1 MSKVFVSS
9 VVGGM
14 EAFRDA
20 AKQAITLMDYTPIM
34 CEAFS
39 ARPYSSEKACIHEVE
54 QCDVYLLIL
63 GSTYGYETPEG
74 ISVTQAEFEAA
85 KATGKSILAFIQQTP
100 VDDERQKAFIGEV
113 EAYQGGVF
121 RASFSTELELNNEI
135 VKALRHV
142 DTMSQAVSEDAF
154 KILIKQVINERRG
167 YQDAPQLI
175 LAFLPQPERVT
186 DIIALEQK
194 MDDYFARLCQGG
206 VTQYR
211 DGYELIDHA
220 HWTGLSSGKC
230 NVYFCANGLTV
241 LTANPTQAN
250 DGFFSGHFAPPQT
263 IVNLTKGFRHVI
275 TANSGFAH
283 IALHNMENTYVA
295 NSPGGSSMTMRM
307 FSKDEE
313 VDFNRLFLPL
323 TEGSYNEWVE
333 QCVNRMARIF
343 RYNSNNE

>member
-14 EAFRDA
+14 EAYRDA
-20 AKQAITLMDYTPIM
+20 AKQAITLMDHAPIM

-54 QCDVYLLIL
+54 QCDVYVLIL
-63 GSTYGYETPEG
+63 GSVYGYETPEG

-100 VDDERQKAFIGEV
+100 VDDARQQAFIAEV
-113 EAYQGGVF
+113 EAYQAGVF
-121 RASFSTELELNNEI
+121 RAGFGTELELNNEI
-135 VKALRHV
+135 VKALRHI

-154 KILIKQVINERRG
+154 KILIEQVINERRG
-167 YQDAPQLI
+167 YQDDPQLI

-194 MDDYFARLCQGG
+194 MDDCFARLCQGG
-206 VTQYR
+206 VTQFR

-220 HWTGLSSGKC
+220 HWTGFSSGKC
-230 NVYFCANGLTV
+230 SVYFCANGLTV
-241 LTANPTQAN
+241 LTANPTQTSE
-250 DGFFSGHFAPPQT
+250 GFFSGHFAPPQ
-263 IVNLTKGFRHVI
+263 ILVSIAKGFRHVI
-275 TANSGFAH
+275 AANSGYVH
-283 IALHNMENTYVA
+283 IALCNMENTYVA

-313 VDFNRLFLPL
+313 ADFSRLFLPF

-343 RYNSNNE
+343 RYNSGNE

>member
-1 MSKVFVSS
+1 LSKVFVSS

-14 EAFRDA
+14 EAFRGA
-20 AKQAITLMDYTPIM
+20 AKQAITLMDQTPIM

-63 GSTYGYETPEG
+63 GSAYGYETPEG

-85 KATGKSILAFIQQTP
+85 KATGKSILAFIQQAP
-100 VDDERQKAFIGEV
+100 VDDARQQAFIAEV
-113 EAYQGGVF
+113 EAYQAGVF
-121 RASFSTELELNNEI
+121 RAGFSTELELNNEI
-135 VKALRHV
+135 VKALRHI

-154 KILIKQVINERRG
+154 KILIEQVINERRG

-175 LAFLPQPERVT
+175 LAFLPQPDRVT

-206 VTQYR
+206 VTQFR

-220 HWTGLSSGKC
+220 HWTGFSSGKC
-230 NVYFCANGLTV
+230 SVYFCANGLTV
-241 LTANPTQAN
+241 LTANPTQTSE
-250 DGFFSGHFAPPQT
+250 GFFSGHFAPPQ
-263 IVNLTKGFRHVI
+263 ILVSIAKGFRHVI
-275 TANSGFAH
+275 AANSGYVH
-283 IALHNMENTYVA
+283 IALCNMENTYVA

-313 VDFNRLFLPL
+313 ADFSRLFLPL

-333 QCVNRMARIF
+333 QCVKRMARIF
-343 RYNSNNE
+343 RYNSGNE

>member
-14 EAFRDA
+14 EAFRGA
-20 AKQAITLMDYTPIM
+20 AKQAITLMDQTPVM

-63 GSTYGYETPEG
+63 GSAYGYETPEG

-100 VDDERQKAFIGEV
+100 VDDARQQAFIGEV
-113 EAYQGGVF
+113 EAYQAGVF
-121 RASFSTELELNNEI
+121 RAGFSTELELNNEI
-135 VKALRHV
+135 VKALRHI
-142 DTMSQAVSEDAF
+142 DTMSQAVSEDDF
-154 KILIKQVINERRG
+154 KILIKQVISERRG
-167 YQDAPQLI
+167 YQDDPQLI

-194 MDDYFARLCQGG
+194 IDDYFTRLCKGG
-206 VTQYR
+206 VTQFR

-220 HWTGLSSGKC
+220 HWTGFSSGRSS
-230 NVYFCANGLTV
+230 VYFCANGLTV
-241 LTANPTQAN
+241 LTANPTQTSE
-250 DGFFSGHFAPPQT
+250 GIFSRHFAPPQT
-263 IVNLTKGFRHVI
+263 LVSIAKGFRHVI
-275 TANSGFAH
+275 TANSGYVH
-283 IALHNMENTYVA
+283 IALCNMENTYVA
-295 NSPGGSSMTMRM
+295 NSPVGSSMTMRM

-313 VDFNRLFLPL
+313 ADFSRLFLPL

-333 QCVNRMARIF
+333 QCVKRMARIF
-343 RYNSNNE
+343 RYNSGNE

>member
-14 EAFRDA
+14 EAFRGA
-20 AKQAITLMDYTPIM
+20 AKQAITLMDQTPVM

-63 GSTYGYETPEG
+63 GSAYGYETPEG

-85 KATGKSILAFIQQTP
+85 KATGESILAFIQQTP
-100 VDDERQKAFIGEV
+100 IDDVRQQAFIGEV
-113 EAYQGGVF
+113 EAYQAGVF
-121 RASFSTELELNNEI
+121 RAGFSTELELNNEI
-135 VKALRHV
+135 VKALRHI

-154 KILIKQVINERRG
+154 KILIEQVINERRG

-175 LAFLPQPERVT
+175 LAFLPQSERAT

-206 VTQYR
+206 VTQFR

-220 HWTGLSSGKC
+220 HWTGFSSGKC
-230 NVYFCANGLTV
+230 SVYFCANGLTV
-241 LTANPTQAN
+241 LTANPTQTSE
-250 DGFFSGHFAPPQT
+250 GIFSGHFAPPQT
-263 IVNLTKGFRHVI
+263 LVSIAKGFRHVI
-275 TANSGFAH
+275 TANSGYVH
-283 IALHNMENTYVA
+283 IALCNMENTYVA
-295 NSPGGSSMTMRM
+295 NSPGGSSMTMHM

-313 VDFNRLFLPL
+313 ADFSRLFLPL

-333 QCVNRMARIF
+333 QCVKRMARIF
-343 RYNSNNE
+343 RYNSGNE

>member
-1 MSKVFVSS
+1 LSKVFVSS

-14 EAFRDA
+14 EAFRGA
-20 AKQAITLMDYTPIM
+20 AKQAITLMDQTPIM

-63 GSTYGYETPEG
+63 GSAYGYETPEG

-85 KATGKSILAFIQQTP
+85 KATGKSILAFIQQAP
-100 VDDERQKAFIGEV
+100 VDDARQQAFIAEV
-113 EAYQGGVF
+113 EAYQAGVF
-121 RASFSTELELNNEI
+121 RAGFSTELELNNEI
-135 VKALRHV
+135 VKALRHI

-154 KILIKQVINERRG
+154 KILIEQVINERRG

-175 LAFLPQPERVT
+175 LAFLPQPDRVT

-206 VTQYR
+206 VTQFR

-220 HWTGLSSGKC
+220 HWTGFSSGKC
-230 NVYFCANGLTV
+230 SVYFCANGLTV
-241 LTANPTQAN
+241 LTANPTQTSE
-250 DGFFSGHFAPPQT
+250 GIFSGHFAPPQT
-263 IVNLTKGFRHVI
+263 LVSIAKGFRYVI
-275 TANSGFAH
+275 TANSGYVH
-283 IALHNMENTYVA
+283 IALCNMENTYVA

-313 VDFNRLFLPL
+313 ADFSRLFLPL

-333 QCVNRMARIF
+333 QCVKRMARIF
-343 RYNSNNE
+343 RYNSGNE